1 MQSIHFLFINVE
13 SKRIKATNELIYKN
27 RNRLTDVEN
36 KLTVTRGYRVG
47 RISWENGTDIYTL
60 QYVK

>member
-1 MQSIHFLFINVE
+1 M
-13 SKRIKATNELIYKN
+13 KRSRVNKV
-27 RNRLTDVEN
+27 TDVEN